1 LFPINLK
8 EDKKL
13 ARDSK
18 AKLDTFPQVQL
29 RIGSEKVAAE
39 NSRSS
44 ESIDKEKSKK
54 EAEQPIFLRRY

>member
-1 LFPINLK
+1 MV
-8 EDKKL
+8 
-13 ARDSK
+13 RDSRL
-18 AKLDTFPQVQL
+18 KLDAYPEVHL

-44 ESIDKEKSKK
+44 ESMDREKRKK

>member
-1 LFPINLK
+1 LSPINLK

-18 AKLDTFPQVQL
+18 AKLAAFPEVHL

-39 NSRSS
+39 NSRNS
-44 ESIDKEKSKK
+44 ESMDKEKRKK
-54 EAEQPIFLRRY
+54 EAEQPIFLIRY